1 MKFSFR
7 CGSLPSVLDPLTTGF
22 NTPGFG
28 GSRADG
34 RSPRKYQFCYS
45 FVKGSSVV
53 LISLRDLPRRPR
65 DQSQRWLGLRTH
77 RCLQHI
83 AVLSVDGRSKLPAAL
98 VGEAVLRRDPTL
110 QCKAS
115 VISQIMAV
123 GPEPKQ
129 VKLVDRQM
137 IAENAGFHWKVLAK
151 WYAVK
156 QDIFQQIAKL
166 KLGKY
171 GPRPFGSNE
180 RLTGKSKA
188 QCRLRREE
196 ATENYQSDVI
206 KQLKNFV
213 DLERSRGH
221 TVTVVMLKD
230 HYLKYLTRFAVK
242 YRLMSHT
249 EKSQKR

>member
-1 MKFSFR
+1 
-7 CGSLPSVLDPLTTGF
+7 
-22 NTPGFG
+22 
-28 GSRADG
+28 
-34 RSPRKYQFCYS
+34 
-45 FVKGSSVV
+45 
-53 LISLRDLPRRPR
+53 
-65 DQSQRWLGLRTH
+65 
-77 RCLQHI
+77 
-83 AVLSVDGRSKLPAAL
+83 
-98 VGEAVLRRDPTL
+98 
-110 QCKAS
+110 
-115 VISQIMAV
+115 MAV

-166 KLGKY
+166 NLGKY

-188 QCRLRREE
+188 KCRLRREE
-196 ATENYQSDVI
+196 ATENYQSEVI

-230 HYLKYLTRFAVK
+230 HYLKYLTRFAIK
-242 YRLMSHT
+242 
-249 EKSQKR
+249 